1 MRKIAIA
8 NRKGGVGKTTTAVN
22 LAHGLAMTGE
32 RVLLVDTDT
41 QAHCSRLLGVKPERG
56 LADLIDG
63 SCLPDE
69 AFIEARHGLYLV
81 GGGKRLGGIM
91 RAILKDRITGLDR
104 VLFDALQPYEDK
116 YDYVILDT
124 APGFSEMSINV
135 LVYADELLI
144 PVSMEVL
151 SVDGLKAFAQEIGE
165 IRNYTE
171 IDVKYIVPTFYE
183 EKTNISGDILRE
195 LRDNFGELVSIPIRK
210 SVKLREAPGKGK
222 TIYEYAIHE
231 RSAKDY
237 ALLTRAIA

>member
-32 RVLLVDTDT
+32 RVMLVDTDT
-41 QAHCSRLLGVKPERG
+41 QAHCSRLLGVKPDKG
-56 LADLIDG
+56 LADLIEG

-69 AFIEARHGLYLV
+69 AFIEARDGLDLI

-91 RAILKDRITGLDR
+91 RAILKERITGLDR
-104 VLFDALQPYEDK
+104 VLVDALQPYEDK

-151 SVDGLKAFAQEIGE
+151 SVDGLKAFAQEIRE
-165 IRNYTE
+165 IRNYT
-171 IDVKYIVPTFYE
+171 
-183 EKTNISGDILRE
+183 
-195 LRDNFGELVSIPIRK
+195 
-210 SVKLREAPGKGK
+210 
-222 TIYEYAIHE
+222 
-231 RSAKDY
+231 
-237 ALLTRAIA
+237 

>member
-1 MRKIAIA
+1 
-8 NRKGGVGKTTTAVN
+8 
-22 LAHGLAMTGE
+22 
-32 RVLLVDTDT
+32 
-41 QAHCSRLLGVKPERG
+41 
-56 LADLIDG
+56 
-63 SCLPDE
+63 
-69 AFIEARHGLYLV
+69 
-81 GGGKRLGGIM
+81 M

-151 SVDGLKAFAQEIGE
+151 SVDGLKAFAQEIRE

-237 ALLTRAIA
+237 ALLTRSIA